1 MAKRTAVSTEKELA
15 IIYGDNPPKETP
27 QAEQNLLPAVVE
39 PQSETVIHYPPE
51 TLRNLGLTTP
61 QVDLITTKYVGAST
75 LQLTPTEEEK
85 LSVPVD
91 LLDIN
96 VRPDGLIYYPQVFV
110 RERLNDAFG
119 RGQWSLIEHQVIKDE
134 DHNKIYFE
142 GSLYVR
148 GCFVAKAIGEANYF
162 PTNYK
167 GEPNKMFSW
176 ASAHESAKSDCIVRC
191 GKDLGIGKELWQP
204 RFSPDFLKDF
214 CVKVWRTK
222 TGGYGDKV
230 GSWQWRM
237 KDSEPFFDEINDTKQ
252 PPKQEQHIVEL
263 PQEPKA
269 PKSDPKT
276 ELEKCLSMAQLGNTW
291 NKLTKEEKIQFESI
305 KDNQKEKIRV
315 LTLTQP
321 LTELSS
327 IFEIEEK
334 LNFIKTRA
342 ELDAF
347 TRMNFKVLE
356 SYGDESI
363 DKKYRALQ
371 NSLA

>member
-1 MAKRTAVSTEKELA
+1 MTEEKT
-15 IIYGDNPPKETP
+15 N
-27 QAEQNLLPAVVE
+27 EQLDMILGNREIP
-39 PQSETVIHYPPE
+39 PQSESVIHYNPE
-51 TLRNLGLTTP
+51 TLTRLEQTTP
-61 QVDLITTKYVGAST
+61 DLITTKYVGAST
-75 LQLTPTEEEK
+75 LKLTDEEEKK

-134 DHNKIYFE
+134 EHNKIYFE

-204 RFSPDFLKDF
+204 RFSRDFLKDF
-214 CVKVWRTK
+214 CIKVWRNK
-222 TGGYGDKV
+222 TGGYGEKV
-230 GSWQWRM
+230 GTWQWRM
-237 KDSEPFFDEINDTKQ
+237 NDAEPFFDEVVNQSEPK
-252 PPKQEQHIVEL
+252 PKQEPQAKKPEQSKIVD
-263 PQEPKA
+263 A
-269 PKSDPKT
+269 PLRTQPIANNLKETEEKSIS
-276 ELEKCLSMAQLGNTW
+276 EKICSCLNMVQLSNVW
-291 NKLTKEEKIQFESI
+291 VKLNKKQKEEFESV
-305 KDNQKEKIRV
+305 KNEQKERIR
-315 LTLTQP
+315 TLSLSIP
-321 LTELSS
+321 LTETSS

-334 LNFIKTRA
+334 LNFIKTKA
-342 ELDAF
+342 ELNVFARANAEILDALNDDNVNKKF
-347 TRMNFKVLE
+347 ASLE
-356 SYGDESI
+356 
-363 DKKYRALQ
+363 K
-371 NSLA
+371 SLK